1 MTEAKAFLR
10 ECLTRISR
18 KHFPIS
24 TILHASKEA
33 SIGTGCRAG
42 AQHAAPVRLLADMRT
57 TPDRQQTRRLPRIYC
72 EKCGLDRGA
81 AALSSLERTQSEK
94 LMPAGFA
101 AQRGQSE
108 NTPKGRR
115 HPVDVIRRN
124 ALQVEV
130 TADGTV
136 CVKQMVK
143 GNCPRVKTRLA
154 GHAAPRQHV
163 RGAEQI
169 VERRLAP

>member
-57 TPDRQQTRRLPRIYC
+57 TPDRQETRRLPRIYC

-94 LMPAGFA
+94 LMPAGVA
-101 AQRGQSE
+101 AQGGQSE

-115 HPVDVIRRN
+115 HPVDVTRRK
-124 ALQVEV
+124 ALRIKS
-130 TADGTV
+130 TAAGTICGNRV
-136 CVKQMVK
+136 LK
-143 GNCPRVKTRLA
+143 GNCP
-154 GHAAPRQHV
+154 
-163 RGAEQI
+163 
-169 VERRLAP
+169 